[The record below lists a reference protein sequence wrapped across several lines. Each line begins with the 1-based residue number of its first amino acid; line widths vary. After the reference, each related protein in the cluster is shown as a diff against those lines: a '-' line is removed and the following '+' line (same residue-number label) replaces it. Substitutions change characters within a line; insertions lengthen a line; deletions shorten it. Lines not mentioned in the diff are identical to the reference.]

1 MVFDLVVETRVQV
14 SSRVYFCYLETR
26 RCSIGGP
33 HEYQGPIGS
42 RVFFKSHGGALARH
56 MCCSTAER
64 LDGPATHSNSW
75 WLAKPAIPKVWNY
88 NQILADCNSS
98 MTVVSS
104 LRDQSPMRSEEIGRV
119 RSFKHI
125 DRLLRTRLT
134 VGIGRLFHCSSNFS
148 YKVKFWYLVFNGWDR
163 EYLSVSGTC
172 TCTGANIL

>member
-42 RVFFKSHGGALARH
+42 RVFFKSHGGALAGH

-75 WLAKPAIPKVWNY
+75 WLAYPAFPKVWNY

-119 RSFKHI
+119 RFFKHT
-125 DRLLRTRLT
+125 DC
-134 VGIGRLFHCSSNFS
+134 LFNVFFQVLSGSTTTS
-148 YKVKFWYLVFNGWDR
+148 VWYL
-163 EYLSVSGTC
+163 
-172 TCTGANIL
+172 